1 MTKKRK
7 ISKKQKIGITLGVLI
22 ILVLIWLAIRL
33 AGMVLFLSYHENPLN
48 ASFWTIFDASASIE
62 THRQRLKVIGSVFI
76 SSFVTLAIPF
86 GLAMAYR
93 RRNDDIYGKAR
104 FADKKDLQEEGLL
117 TKKGIVLGRFGEDLI
132 RLGGYE
138 FAMLAAPTRTG
149 KGVGF
154 VIPNLLTFTDSAVVL
169 DIKGE
174 NYNLTS
180 EFRRKHLGN
189 EIFYFNPFSEKTHRW
204 NPLSYIS
211 KDVRFRVNDLS
222 ALASILYPTNDGDP
236 FWPTSARNLFI
247 GLGLLVLETPKLP
260 QTFGEILRQASGKG
274 MPIADYITSVMEAR
288 KTSDTP
294 LSSSCIDSLNRFLN
308 NSENTRNNILS
319 SMTAALSPF
328 ENPVIDKATSAND
341 FDLRDVR
348 KKKMTIYLHIPAGE
362 VMQAQFILNL
372 FFSQLINENVKELP
386 EENPALK
393 YQCLM
398 LMDEFTAPGKIAIIA
413 KGVGYMAGYNMR
425 LAIIIQSPSQ
435 LESTYGKEDA
445 HNITENMGV
454 VLYYT
459 PSQNKEAEEYS
470 KMIGNDTIRSHSKQ
484 RQNIG
489 ALNAGRYSESE
500 TENLVSRALM
510 LPQELLEM
518 SKEKELVRRSGIPV
532 VMADKIR
539 YFKDNYFMEKF
550 TSVPMKKVTIG
561 DEIRNV
567 PIPTQ
572 LPNENWRTYQSA
584 RGTSDY
590 YIIGDLSDL
599 NQREESIDVSLLL
612 DIINSPDE
620 QNQGIDAEQVRE
632 QACIDLAHNKVLEF
646 AAALDALCTTDKD
659 VL

>member
-1 MTKKRK
+1 MAKKRK
-7 ISKKQKIGITLGVLI
+7 TSIKKKIGIALGVLI
-22 ILVLIWLAIRL
+22 FLALIWLGIRL
-33 AGMVLFLSYHENPLN
+33 AGMVLFLSYRENPFN
-48 ASFWTIFDASASIE
+48 SGFWTIFEAAANIE
-62 THRQRLKVIGSVFI
+62 TFRQKTKVIGSFFI
-76 SSFVTLAIPF
+76 SGFVTLAIPF
-86 GLAMAYR
+86 GMVMAYR
-93 RRNDDIYGKAR
+93 RRADDIYGKAR
-104 FADKKDLQEEGLL
+104 FADIDDLEEEGLL
-117 TKKGIVLGRFGEDLI
+117 AKKGIVLGRFENEFV

-138 FAMLAAPTRTG
+138 FVLLAAPTRTG

-180 EFRRKHLGN
+180 EFRRQHMGN
-189 EIFYFNPFSEKTHRW
+189 EVYYFNPFSENTHRW

-211 KDVRFRVNDLS
+211 KDARFRVNDLS
-222 ALASILYPTNDGDP
+222 ALASILYPIDGDP

-274 MPIADYITSVMEAR
+274 MPVADYITSVIEAR
-288 KTSDTP
+288 KVSDTP
-294 LSSSCIDSLNRFLN
+294 LSSSCVDSLNRFLN
-308 NSENTRNNILS
+308 NSDNTRNNILS
-319 SMTAALSPF
+319 SMTAALAPF

-348 KKKMTIYLHIPAGE
+348 KRKMTIYLHIPAGE

-386 EENPALK
+386 EENPELK

-398 LMDEFTAPGKIAIIA
+398 MLDEFTAVGKVAIIA

-425 LAIIIQSPSQ
+425 LAIIVQSPSQ

-445 HNITENMGV
+445 HSIIENMGAV
-454 VLYYT
+454 IYFT

-470 KMIGNDTIRSHSKQ
+470 KMIGTQTIKSYSSQ

-489 ALNAGRYSESE
+489 ALNSGKYSESE
-500 TENLVSRALM
+500 TESLVSRALM
-510 LPQELLEM
+510 LPQELLALD
-518 SKEKELVRRSGIPV
+518 KEKELVRRSGMPV
-532 VMADKIR
+532 IMADKIR
-539 YFKDNYFMEKF
+539 YFKDEFFMERF
-550 TSVPMKKVTIG
+550 RSVPMKKVTIG
-561 DEIRNV
+561 SEVRTV
-567 PIPTQ
+567 PVPCP
-572 LPNENWRTYQSA
+572 LPNQNWRTFQSA
-584 RGTSDY
+584 RGMSDY

-599 NQREESIDVSLLL
+599 NNRQESQDVSLLL
-612 DIINSPDE
+612 DVVNAPDE
-620 QNQGIDAEQVRE
+620 QNQGVDAEKVRE
-632 QACIDLAHNKVLEF
+632 QACFDLAHSKVLEF
-646 AAALDALCTTDKD
+646 AAALDEIGTTDKS